1 MRRILLKLS
10 GESLKGDEGYGL
22 SPQRLSEV
30 ADEIA
35 AIKDTQ
41 IAIVVGGGNIFRG
54 ETGEKLGF
62 DRVQGDTIGMLATI
76 INSLAMATAL
86 KSRNLSVK
94 VMSAFPMEQIA
105 ITYSPNRAVS
115 FLEEGNIVIIG
126 GGSGN
131 AFFTTD
137 TAASLRALQIK
148 ADAIIKGTRVKGVFS
163 GDPEMDSNAVFYD
176 ELDYDEVLNKRLK
189 VMDQTSFTLCRDNNL
204 PIVVF
209 DFLKADNLRKL
220 INGEDI
226 GTIIHSRR

>member
-1 MRRILLKLS
+1 
-10 GESLKGDEGYGL
+10 
-22 SPQRLSEV
+22 
-30 ADEIA
+30 
-35 AIKDTQ
+35 
-41 IAIVVGGGNIFRG
+41 
-54 ETGEKLGF
+54 
-62 DRVQGDTIGMLATI
+62 MLATI

-148 ADAIIKGTRVKGVFS
+148 ADAILKGTRVDGVYS
-163 GDPEMDSNAVFYD
+163 GDPEKDESAIFYP
-176 ELDYDEVLNKRLK
+176 ELDYDQVLENRLR
-189 VMDQTSFTLCRDNNL
+189 VMDQTSFTLCRDNEL
-204 PIVVF
+204 PIIVF
-209 DFLKADNLRKL
+209 NFLKYGNLRK
-220 INGEDI
+220 IIDGQRI
-226 GTIIHSRR
+226 GTIIHNRRSE

>member
-1 MRRILLKLS
+1 MKLS
-10 GESLKGDEGYGL
+10 GESLKGEEGYGL

-35 AIKDTQ
+35 NTKDTQ

-62 DRVQGDTIGMLATI
+62 DRVQGDTIGMLATT
-76 INSLAMATAL
+76 INSLALATAL
-86 KSRNLSVK
+86 ESRDLSVK

-105 ITYSPNRAVS
+105 ITYSPSRAVA
-115 FLEEGNIVIIG
+115 FLNEGHIVIIG

-148 ADAIIKGTRVKGVFS
+148 ADAILKGTRVDGVYS
-163 GDPEMDSNAVFYD
+163 GDPEKDPNATFYS
-176 ELDYDEVLNKRLK
+176 ELDYDEVLSRRLK

-204 PIVVF
+204 PIIVF
-209 DFLKADNLRKL
+209 NFLQKGNLHKL
-220 INGEDI
+220 IQGQEI
-226 GTIIHSRR
+226 GTIIHSGGNL